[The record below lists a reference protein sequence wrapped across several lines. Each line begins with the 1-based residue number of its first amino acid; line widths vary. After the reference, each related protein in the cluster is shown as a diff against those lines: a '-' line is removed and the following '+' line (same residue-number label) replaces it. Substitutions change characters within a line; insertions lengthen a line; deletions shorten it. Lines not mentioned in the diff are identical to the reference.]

1 MLAIYTR
8 LSREDEA
15 SNSINNQLREGEA
28 FAKDNGFKQFKIYN
42 EGEGISG
49 SAKLVDRPELLRLY
63 DDIKKKE
70 VTAVWSRS
78 QERIARN
85 QETWFTFTTQC
96 RDKNCKLFFANNEY
110 DLFNPNDNFMYTILS
125 ATNSFT
131 NEVQSY
137 KTKKALKDN
146 AKEGK
151 SRGIYPYGYKSN
163 NGYFAINET
172 EAKVVESI
180 YNWSLS
186 GIGIDKIAKNLNE
199 QKVPTRR
206 NKEWAGKT
214 IQGII
219 KNPIYKGEIHH
230 LKSRKD
236 ENLQNREIEVF
247 NTAPIIIDSI
257 LWQKVNDNLENN
269 RNNSGKKVD
278 HKYLLKGLLKCG
290 KCGRNYYGR
299 RRVDKSDNYY
309 GCSSFR
315 RSELKCG
322 NRGINIDVLEHF
334 VWQRFFADK
343 RILELTKDFLKKDE
357 IEAKL
362 SDLRTEND
370 NFNKDLESLEKERK
384 RALKFLAKGTI
395 NEEEFN
401 ELKRDYEINKK
412 DVERRIKNNSEQIA
426 FYESSELTTESVNS
440 DLKRLESASFNDKRD
455 LIKKYIQSIEI
466 LYKEPYYILRIE
478 FKLSDYFATRKA
490 IKSDYFGDTI
500 SRIEPQTNAPTE
512 LIENYLIDRNYNIA
526 IDLCYNFVLPLS
538 KKIKSLSK
546 IELNEYAER
555 MENDFGERYEPE
567 IDIAENRFYFN

>member
-15 SNSINNQLREGEA
+15 SNSIKNQLREGKA
-28 FAKDNGFKQFKIYN
+28 FAKDNGFTQYEIYN

-49 SAKLVDRPELLRLY
+49 GANIKDRPQLFQLLQDITDKKITSVWFRNQDRLERNSNTY
-63 DDIKKKE
+63 IIFIGECKKHNCK
-70 VTAVWSRS
+70 VYFGS
-78 QERIARN
+78 QEFDLDDPQANLLGQIRSAVN
-85 QETWFTFTTQC
+85 QYQ
-96 RDKNCKLFFANNEY
+96 K
-110 DLFNPNDNFMYTILS
+110 DL
-125 ATNSFT
+125 
-131 NEVQSY
+131 QSV
-137 KTKKALKDN
+137 KTKKSLRDSAE
-146 AKEGK
+146 EGK
-151 SRGIYPYGYKSN
+151 VWSTIAYGYKSD
-163 NGYFAINET
+163 NGYLAINET
-172 EAKVVESI
+172 ESKIVEKI
-180 YNWSLS
+180 YKWSLS
-186 GIGIDKIAKNLNE
+186 GIGTDKIAMNLNAE
-199 QKVPTRR
+199 KVPTRK
-206 NKEWAGKT
+206 NKKWAGKT

-219 KNPIYKGEIHH
+219 KNPLYKGE
-230 LKSRKD
+230 R
-236 ENLQNREIEVF
+236 NYGNEVF
-247 NTAPIIIDSI
+247 ESPIIIDPI
-257 LWQKVNDNLENN
+257 QWQKVNDNLENN

-299 RRVDKSDNYY
+299 RRVDKSDNFY
-309 GCSSFR
+309 GCSSF

-334 VWQRFFADK
+334 IWQRFFADK
-343 RILELTKDFLKKDE
+343 RILELTKDFLNQDE

-362 SDLRTEND
+362 SDLRDEQDKLNKGIIKLNKRLENAL
-370 NFNKDLESLEKERK
+370 NFLLDETISKEDYNRTK
-384 RALKFLAKGTI
+384 TSIDAKKSDI
-395 NEEEFN
+395 QI
-401 ELKRDYEINKK
+401 K
-412 DVERRIKNNSEQIA
+412 IKNNSEQID
-426 FYESSELTTESVNS
+426 FYESSELTTEAVNS

-478 FKLSDYFATRKA
+478 FKLSDYFATKKA

-500 SRIEPQTNAPTE
+500 STIEPQTNAPTE